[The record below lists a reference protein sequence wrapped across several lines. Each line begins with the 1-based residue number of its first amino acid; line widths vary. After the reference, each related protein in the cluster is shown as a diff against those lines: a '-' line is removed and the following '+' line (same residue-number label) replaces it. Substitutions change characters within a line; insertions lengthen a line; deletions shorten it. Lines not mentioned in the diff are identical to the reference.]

1 MVASDRRRF
10 QRLKLGKPILAM
22 MDGENA
28 LILDIGVSGAFVE
41 HHGKAKTGDRFT
53 LTFFWQGDNLE
64 FLCEMTRTSTI
75 RPAAEGQNAVSH
87 SGVRFIEGARD
98 SVEKLQ
104 GMMASFVGRLLAA
117 QRANA
122 SAGEGGDGAAILAQM
137 GQARRL
143 RTRGFISYR
152 WNGKSWKTARTSDG
166 KQPLDGFTVAA
177 YEDEEE
183 LETLCEAYQTGDDE
197 SRTMIRLVAELS
209 VLSGRK

>member
-10 QRLKLGKPILAM
+10 QRLKLGKPILAT
-22 MDGENA
+22 MDGEKA
-28 LILDIGVSGAFVE
+28 LILDIGVSGAFLE
-41 HHGKAKTGDRFT
+41 HYGNAGSGQRFT
-53 LTFFWQGDNLE
+53 LTFLWQGDNIE
-64 FLCEMTRTSTI
+64 FLCEMARTSII
-75 RPAAEGQNAVSH
+75 RPAAEGQKAVSH
-87 SGVRFIEGARD
+87 SGVRFVEGAGN

-104 GMMASFVGRLLAA
+104 GMMASFVGQLLAA

-122 SAGEGGDGAAILAQM
+122 SAGGGEGAGILSQM

-183 LETLCEAYQTGDDE
+183 LETLCEAYQMGDDE
-197 SRTMIRLVAELS
+197 ARKMIRLVAQLS